1 MAEKLTMSQM
11 AQELNV
17 SRSVVSAVVNNNLGT
32 IRVSANTQKRIK
44 EHLRNRGY
52 VQSKSALM
60 LKNRTDVDSIHILY
74 CGKFIDV
81 DHLIKAM
88 GIMVEDIKE
97 SHGLVNICGVDF
109 NHVPQSLEDYVAQ
122 GVTRLIWIHA
132 NSPDEEICNAEKL
145 FPLLRR
151 MEQVV
156 IYNYDFGESQW
167 DEAYLQQGIHLV
179 GFDRDRSYRKVA
191 EVFSAAGHRN
201 IAISD
206 ACSGTNVFMPG
217 NRELERIFQEAEMKV
232 HGLYPPHGSGS
243 ANLPDE
249 MFEELIRLH
258 ERENVDCA
266 FIRNEMAAAVIVDQ
280 LLEKGIRIPEDMGII
295 SFGDSPYARRL
306 KIPLTTFAHPI
317 DEMCAMTM
325 KLIRGS
331 DKTASSHMFASEFRA
346 RKSHLPLGS

>member
-1 MAEKLTMSQM
+1 MAKKLTMSQM
-11 AQELNV
+11 AQELKV
-17 SRSVVSAVVNNNLGT
+17 SRSVVSAVVNNNLGS
-32 IRVSANTQKRIK
+32 IRVSASTQQRIK

-60 LKNRTDVDSIHILY
+60 LKNRAELDSIHILY
-74 CGKFIDV
+74 CGKFIDI
-81 DHLIKAM
+81 DHLVKAM
-88 GIMVEDIKE
+88 GLMVGDIKR

-109 NHVPQSLEDYVAQ
+109 NHVHQSLEDYVSQ

-132 NSPDEEICNAEKL
+132 NSPEEEICNAEKL
-145 FPLLRR
+145 FPLLGR

-179 GFDRDRSYRKVA
+179 GFDRDSSYRKVVD
-191 EVFSAAGHRN
+191 VFSAAGHRN

-206 ACSGTNVFMPG
+206 ACSGTHVFMPG
-217 NRELERIFQEAEMKV
+217 NRELERIFHEAGMKV
-232 HGLYPPHGSGS
+232 YGLYPSHGSDS
-243 ANLPDE
+243 AKLPNE
-249 MFEELIRLH
+249 MFEELVRLH
-258 ERENVDCA
+258 EHENVDCA
-266 FIRNEMAAAVIVDQ
+266 FIRNEMAAAIIVDL
-280 LLEKGIRIPEDMGII
+280 LLEKGIRVPEDMAII

-306 KIPLTTFAHPI
+306 KIPMTTFAHPI

-331 DKTASSHMFASEFRA
+331 DKTASSHIFASEFKA
-346 RKSHLPLGS
+346 RKSHLSSE